1 MQSQDLLSTPAGV
14 TGTVIVIIAMC
25 LFLAVLAFRMVFKGT
40 GTSDLPIWPALLV
53 IVAIIGTLSITA
65 GPSEAERWAAFK
77 VEHKCVVVEKRE
89 GYSTGGVGI
98 TTGGHMAVMTG
109 GGAPDQTA
117 YRCDDGVVYWKNE

>member
-1 MQSQDLLSTPAGV
+1 MQSQDLFSTPAGLA
-14 TGTVIVIIAMC
+14 GTVIVIIAIC
-25 LFLAVLAFRMVFKGT
+25 LLLGVMAYRSFKGNH
-40 GTSDLPIWPALLV
+40 DLPIWPALLV
-53 IVAIIGTLSITA
+53 IVAVIGTLSVTS

-98 TTGGHMAVMTG
+98 TTSGHMAVMTG

>member
-25 LFLAVLAFRMVFKGT
+25 LFLAVMAFRMVFK

-53 IVAIIGTLSITA
+53 IVAVVGTLSITA
-65 GPSEAERWAAFK
+65 GPSEAEQWQTFK

>member
-25 LFLAVLAFRMVFKGT
+25 LFLAVMAVRMVFKGT
-40 GTSDLPIWPALLV
+40 SDLPILPALFV
-53 IVAIIGTLSITA
+53 IVAVIGTLSITA
-65 GPSEAERWAAFK
+65 GPSEAERWQTFK

-89 GYSTGGVGI
+89 GYSTSGVGI